1 MGESLPPAQ
10 KESTIR
16 DLFPDFDEA
25 QLREAE
31 GRVRDYLAF
40 TVRMYDR
47 IRSDLEA
54 YARFKILTAERHRC
68 SMDNEGST

>member
-1 MGESLPPAQ
+1 MGESLSPAE

-16 DLFPDFDEA
+16 DLFPDLDEA
-25 QLREAE
+25 QLREAD

-47 IRSDLEA
+47 IRSDPEA
-54 YARFKILTAERHRC
+54 YARFKVLTAERHRC
-68 SMDNEGST
+68 NIDTNRST